1 MTIPSN
7 ISQNAVDFHG
17 LNQLR
22 ESAIKPGNE
31 ASALRQVAAQFEAL
45 FTTMMLKSMREASLA
60 EGIFDSNHSKTY
72 REMAD
77 QQLAMDL
84 SQRGGLGLQDVI
96 VRQLGGQTNIN
107 ANMPLPGQTFSIDTV
122 TIRQDLRRAV
132 KEIHENSQDTDSKE
146 ILSGTE
152 HKNFPQ
158 RFKTPEEF
166 VNHLWPLAQQAADK
180 MGTTPEVILSQA
192 ALETGWG
199 RYVLKDGEGQ
209 SSFNL
214 FNIKADSRWDGEYVA
229 KNALEYR
236 DGKPI
241 AEHSRFRSYDD
252 YAQSFEDYVSFIQSQ
267 PRYREALKH
276 VGDPETFV
284 EKLHEAGYATD
295 PQYADK
301 IKRIMNGDTLAQISH
316 KNIQNLGY

>member
-31 ASALRQVAAQFEAL
+31 ASTLRQVAAQFEAL

-96 VRQLGGQTNIN
+96 VRQLGGQTNTN

-267 PRYREALKH
+267 PRYREA
-276 VGDPETFV
+276 
-284 EKLHEAGYATD
+284 
-295 PQYADK
+295 
-301 IKRIMNGDTLAQISH
+301 
-316 KNIQNLGY
+316 

>member
-1 MTIPSN
+1 
-7 ISQNAVDFHG
+7 
-17 LNQLR
+17 
-22 ESAIKPGNE
+22 
-31 ASALRQVAAQFEAL
+31 
-45 FTTMMLKSMREASLA
+45 MMLKSMRQASLA

-96 VRQLGGQTNIN
+96 VRQLGGQTNTN

-132 KEIHENSQDTDSKE
+132 KEIHENALDADSKE
-146 ILSGTE
+146 LLSDTE
-152 HKNFPQ
+152 HKKFPQ

-166 VNHLWPLAQQAADK
+166 VNYLWPLAQQAADK

-214 FNIKADSRWDGEYVA
+214 FNIKADSRWDGEFVA

-241 AEHSRFRSYDD
+241 AEQSRFRSYDD
-252 YAQSFEDYVSFIQSQ
+252 YAQSFEDYVSFLQSQ

>member
-1 MTIPSN
+1 
-7 ISQNAVDFHG
+7 
-17 LNQLR
+17 
-22 ESAIKPGNE
+22 
-31 ASALRQVAAQFEAL
+31 VAAQFEAL
-45 FTTMMLKSMREASLA
+45 FTTMMLKSMRQASLA

-96 VRQLGGQTNIN
+96 VRQLGGQTNTN

-132 KEIHENSQDTDSKE
+132 KEIHENALDADSKE
-146 ILSGTE
+146 LLSDTE
-152 HKNFPQ
+152 HKKFPQ

-166 VNHLWPLAQQAADK
+166 VNYLWPLAQQAADK

-214 FNIKADSRWDGEYVA
+214 FNIKADSRWDGEFVA

-241 AEHSRFRSYDD
+241 AEQSRFRSYDD
-252 YAQSFEDYVSFIQSQ
+252 YAQSFEDYVSFLQSQ